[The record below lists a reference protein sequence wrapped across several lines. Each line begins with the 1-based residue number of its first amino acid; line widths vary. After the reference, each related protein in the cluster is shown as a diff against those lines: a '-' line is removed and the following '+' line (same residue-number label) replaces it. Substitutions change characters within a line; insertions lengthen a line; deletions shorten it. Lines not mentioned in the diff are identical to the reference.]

1 MQCSV
6 ICQLFEYKYKNQT
19 FFLVHWHNFC
29 HVVPQLL
36 LIFFAD
42 AYENGY
48 IMDGH
53 LTPEYID
60 ENGMYDGQTY
70 DGQPYDGHGQ
80 PFMPY
85 GYVYRD
91 GGLGKNGQTFVSYE
105 YV

>member
-1 MQCSV
+1 
-6 ICQLFEYKYKNQT
+6 LTNQKQE
-19 FFLVHWHNFC
+19 F
-29 HVVPQLL
+29 
-36 LIFFAD
+36 
-42 AYENGY
+42 
-48 IMDGH
+48 H

-91 GGLGKNGQTFVSYE
+91 GGLEKNGQTFVSYE

>member
-1 MQCSV
+1 MV
-6 ICQLFEYKYKNQT
+6 Y
-19 FFLVHWHNFC
+19 
-29 HVVPQLL
+29 
-36 LIFFAD
+36 FAD
-42 AYENGY
+42 PYENGY

-60 ENGMYDGQTY
+60 ENGMY

-91 GGLGKNGQTFVSYE
+91 GGLGKNSQTFVSYE

>member
-1 MQCSV
+1 
-6 ICQLFEYKYKNQT
+6 
-19 FFLVHWHNFC
+19 
-29 HVVPQLL
+29 

-85 GYVYRD
+85 GYVFLEIDQSETRIAY
-91 GGLGKNGQTFVSYE
+91 GGHICEQIETK
-105 YV
+105 